1 MNNVVYAHFS
11 RRAYH
16 LASVRV
22 DRLFAVRRARLH
34 RVSAVCPPPDRAAD
48 LSC

>member
-1 MNNVVYAHFS
+1 MNNVVYANFS

-22 DRLFAVRRARLH
+22 DRLFAARRARLH
-34 RVSAVCPPPDRAAD
+34 RVSAVCPPPDQAAD
-48 LSC
+48 SSC